1 MRTTGGCSQI
11 KLRTFYKGDY
21 IGLYEFITQLSYLSD
36 LTAIKYSLAYYVKYR
51 FWREA
56 LREDVSCFEYFY
68 LTKDSLL
75 LYQEMVRIGHS
86 CFFCTV

>member
-1 MRTTGGCSQI
+1 MRTTGGSAQI

-51 FWREA
+51 FWR
-56 LREDVSCFEYFY
+56 
-68 LTKDSLL
+68 
-75 LYQEMVRIGHS
+75 
-86 CFFCTV
+86 